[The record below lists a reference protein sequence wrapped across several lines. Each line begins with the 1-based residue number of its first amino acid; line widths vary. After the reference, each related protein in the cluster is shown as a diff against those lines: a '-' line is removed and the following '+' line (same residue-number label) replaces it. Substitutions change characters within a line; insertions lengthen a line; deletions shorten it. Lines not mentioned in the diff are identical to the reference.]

1 MSTVPFYYQH
11 FHDLA
16 GHLAAGGSM
25 YVYAAGSPV
34 PKAIYSDHQ
43 LSTPRANPMA
53 LDGNGV
59 APQWFVGTGLVDI
72 KVYDANNALIFTAL
86 NVEAASTSGGTQYP
100 TPTGPGYLY
109 FDGTN
114 YSWTAVASDHKAAI
128 TAVATPDYLQN
139 LLIGS
144 ASVTV
149 TPVGNQLQL
158 SSPVV
163 DDHKVAVDA
172 TDIPGYLTAKFT
184 QGSGISIATIDFGTG
199 RFLQVTDLGYVKPT
213 EAGARGYL
221 NTFFIDSPSVTW
233 SKSDAGLTAS
243 VSPSFLDHKVQTLG
257 GDPAGHLVDKVASG
271 AGINVGVTY
280 PTPGD
285 AKLLI
290 SSTGLSAIAAGDT
303 SLTHVSDAIK
313 DSDSVSWSRTVTNG
327 TTELRAE
334 VVTPADGKVAV
345 TSGDPPGY
353 LNTKIKAGAGIT
365 LTSVVDAVDGMQLWI
380 DSKANFWS
388 PVKTV
393 NVDTYNAT
401 DADATIVARY
411 PGGICNV
418 ILPEA
423 NASRKG
429 RSYRVVNQ
437 SIGIYAGESV
447 EVKAY
452 NGAVHGSGLTSL
464 LAGEVGNYTCLPM
477 TSGSNAIIYRW
488 MAW

>member
-1 MSTVPFYYQH
+1 MNTTLPFFYQRFTDADGKPLSGGKLYFYVAGSTTIPKNVYYDHLNTLPATQPLVLNANGVPQQYWVEDGLYFVKVT
-11 FHDLA
+11 D
-16 GHLAAGGSM
+16 AAGAM
-25 YVYAAGSPV
+25 IATMDYV
-34 PKAIYSDHQ
+34 Q
-43 LSTPRANPMA
+43 
-53 LDGNGV
+53 
-59 APQWFVGTGLVDI
+59 GLV
-72 KVYDANNALIFTAL
+72 
-86 NVEAASTSGGTQYP
+86 TSGGST
-100 TPTGPGYLY
+100 
-109 FDGTN
+109 
-114 YSWTAVASDHKAAI
+114 
-128 TAVATPDYLQN
+128 
-139 LLIGS
+139 
-144 ASVTV
+144 
-149 TPVGNQLQL
+149 
-158 SSPVV
+158 
-163 DDHKVAVDA
+163 DDHKVSVSAVD
-172 TDIPGYLTAKFT
+172 TTPGYLSDKLVADTGLVLTPGAAGNQTLTIST
-184 QGSGISIATIDFGTG
+184 QGLVKGTNAG
-199 RFLQVTDLGYVKPT
+199 TLQ
-213 EAGARGYL
+213 YL
-221 NTFFIDSPSVTW
+221 NSAFVDSPSVTW
-233 SKSDAGLTAS
+233 TKTPNSLQATVNAAS
-243 VSPSFLDHKVQTLG
+243 VLDYKVQTLG

-345 TSGDPPGY
+345 TSGDPAGY

-393 NVDTYNAT
+393 NVDTYSAT

-411 PGGICNV
+411 PGGICNI

-452 NGAVHGSGLTSL
+452 NGAIHGSGLTSL